1 MRKILALIL
10 LLTASLAS
18 FAQTKIYTLEDAI
31 RTGLENNYEIKRAV
45 LEIEKARSAVREAY
59 GYALP
64 SVDLSAGFN
73 HFVEKP
79 KMAFPDFQSLLTNA
93 TYGILFDEGV
103 LPRDNSKFLPMKTK
117 LQSFAQ
123 SNSYETK
130 VQVSQILFNSTVLE
144 GIGASGTYLE
154 TSKIALK
161 ANIVSKITE
170 IKKNFYSLLLA
181 KRLVE
186 ITRASFENA
195 QRNLANVRALRD
207 QGLVSEY
214 DALTAEVQVENIR
227 PLVLQM
233 ENTLKVAK
241 EALKISMALPQ
252 SQEIDVEGELS
263 FDNYTL
269 PTEQE
274 AITNALK
281 QNYDLLTL
289 QNKRRV
295 DNALVNVS
303 RSEYWPSLV
312 AFGSYS
318 FNGSSDNF
326 NFNNYRSAI
335 VGLSLSINL
344 FNGMRTTNKVQ
355 QSMIDVAKTDYQI
368 LLLQQAI
375 SLQIKS
381 KINDL
386 QRIKTSIEAQQKNV
400 SRAERGYDIATV
412 RYREGTGSQLEIQ
425 NADLALRQARTNLL
439 QSYYDWT
446 VAKCELDAL
455 IGNIN
460 SKYFSIYSNYID
472 EN

>member
-1 MRKILALIL
+1 
-10 LLTASLAS
+10 
-18 FAQTKIYTLEDAI
+18 
-31 RTGLENNYEIKRAV
+31 
-45 LEIEKARSAVREAY
+45 
-59 GYALP
+59 
-64 SVDLSAGFN
+64 
-73 HFVEKP
+73 
-79 KMAFPDFQSLLTNA
+79 
-93 TYGILFDEGV
+93 
-103 LPRDNSKFLPMKTK
+103 
-117 LQSFAQ
+117 
-123 SNSYETK
+123 
-130 VQVSQILFNSTVLE
+130 
-144 GIGASGTYLE
+144 
-154 TSKIALK
+154 
-161 ANIVSKITE
+161 
-170 IKKNFYSLLLA
+170 
-181 KRLVE
+181 
-186 ITRASFENA
+186 
-195 QRNLANVRALRD
+195 
-207 QGLVSEY
+207 
-214 DALTAEVQVENIR
+214 LTAEVQVENIR

-326 NFNNYRSAI
+326 NFNNYPSAI
-335 VGLSLSINL
+335 VGLSFSINL

-368 LLLQQAI
+368 LQLQQAI